1 MDNNYYI
8 QGKGEN
14 KMFSY
19 KILNETSIE
28 ILHQAFVDAFSDY
41 QVKIDLPIWK
51 FEGML
56 QRRGYVAEI
65 SMGAFVDERLVG
77 FVLNGLRMWNGKL
90 TIYDVGTG
98 VIGEYRRQ
106 GVTNNILSN
115 IKNIIKEKAIEQY
128 LLEVLKPNESAV
140 QLYKNQGFQIERELE
155 CFQLDKTQYNP
166 VINHKVDHVNNL
178 DLNNLKHFW
187 NFSPSWQNS
196 IDSINAAS
204 EEFMYSVVRVDSTIV
219 GYGIIDKKSRDIPQI
234 AVDKN
239 FRGKGIGRSIIT
251 DFINNTE
258 GSKISIL
265 NVDAKDQSLQ
275 NFLLKLGFKNIV
287 TQYEMVL
294 KI

>member
-1 MDNNYYI
+1 
-8 QGKGEN
+8 
-14 KMFSY
+14 MFSY

-28 ILHQAFVDAFSDY
+28 MLHEAFVDAFSDY
-41 QVKIDLPIWK
+41 QVKVDLPISK
-51 FEGML
+51 FQEML

-65 SMGAFVDERLVG
+65 SMGAFVNEKLVG

-90 TIYDVGTG
+90 TVYDAGTG

-106 GVTNNILSN
+106 GVTSNILSN
-115 IKNIIKEKAIEQY
+115 IKSVIKEKGVEQY

-140 QLYKNQGFQIERELE
+140 KLYKNQGFEIERELE
-155 CFQLDKTQYNP
+155 CFQLDKTQYSP
-166 VINHKVDHVNNL
+166 IINHNVDHVNDL

-187 NFSPSWQNS
+187 DFSPSWQNS

-204 EEFMYSVVRVDSTIV
+204 EKFIYSVVRVDNTIV
-219 GYGIIDKKSRDIPQI
+219 GYGIIDKKSGDIPQI

-251 DFINNTE
+251 DLIKNTE
-258 GSKISIL
+258 NSKISVL
-265 NVDAKDQSLQ
+265 NVDGQDQALQ

-287 TQYEMVL
+287 TQYEMVF

>member
-1 MDNNYYI
+1 
-8 QGKGEN
+8 
-14 KMFSY
+14 MFSY

-28 ILHQAFVDAFSDY
+28 MLHETFVDAFSDY

-56 QRRGYVAEI
+56 KRRGYVPEI
-65 SMGAFVDERLVG
+65 SMGAFVNEKLVG

-115 IKNIIKEKAIEQY
+115 IKNIIKEKGVEQY
-128 LLEVLKPNESAV
+128 LLEVIKANESAV
-140 QLYKNQGFQIERELE
+140 KLYKNQGFEIERELE

-166 VINHKVDHVNNL
+166 IINHKVDHVNNL
-178 DLNNLKHFW
+178 DLKELKCFW
-187 NFSPSWQNS
+187 DFSPSWQNS

-204 EEFMYSVVRVDSTIV
+204 EEFIYSVARVGNTIV
-219 GYGIIDKKSRDIPQI
+219 GYGIIDKKSGDIPQI

-239 FRGKGIGRSIIT
+239 FRGKGIGRSIMT
-251 DFINNTE
+251 DLIKNTE
-258 GSKISIL
+258 NSKISVI
-265 NVDAKDQSLQ
+265 NVDGKDQGLQ
-275 NFLLKLGFKNIV
+275 NFLIKLGFKNIV
-287 TQYEMVL
+287 SQYEMIL